1 MKRTS
6 KRQAGES
13 AIDIL
18 EEAVHMLRTTPFVL
32 VPYYIGSLP
41 FILGFLYFWTDMST
55 GANAWQ
61 HCSQAAWGMVL
72 LFIWMKTWQSVY
84 ERRLLAQIRGETP
97 PVWGIHRILR
107 AAGIQTAVQPW
118 SIITLPL
125 AFIIILPFPQTF
137 SFFQNVTLIGSGD
150 EGNLRTV
157 MRDAWHQASLWPKQN
172 VFIIWLASPFV
183 LLVIA
188 IVFFVFLV
196 TTSSLYP
203 GAVLLLLLVIIIVSI
218 PLCPL
223 GMITAL
229 NIGIIVILIPALLK
243 TLFGIDTI
251 FSLSGIYMVNDT
263 FFAIV
268 CSLTYLCLDPLM
280 KASYCLRCFYGE
292 SLHTGEDLKVELRS
306 LVRPGAIA
314 VVVLALVLALGPMN
328 MASAESHTADIIDN
342 DNPISAQQLDA
353 AIERTINHPKYTW
366 RMQRE
371 KPPEDTDGENAVHAF
386 LTPIVN
392 VIKDG
397 WHYVVKGITKAW
409 NFIQDM
415 LSRITPSL
423 PMLKRPGKQWTPWSR
438 ALIIILPVCL
448 LAVLAFFL
456 LWRTW
461 KKRRP
466 RSPEEIDGG
475 NGPILD
481 ITREDVDA
489 TALPEEGWLNL
500 ARELMEQ
507 GDLRLALRAL
517 YLATLAFLAHQE
529 LITIA
534 QYKSD
539 REYEWELRR
548 RSHAQP
554 QLVREFAENRALFER
569 AWYGVHE
576 VTAEIME
583 RFSLNQEQIRTD
595 AQR

>member
-1 MKRTS
+1 VKRTS
-6 KRQAGES
+6 KRQAGKS
-13 AIDIL
+13 AVDIL
-18 EEAVHMLRTTPFVL
+18 EESVHMLRTTPFVL

-97 PVWGIHRILR
+97 PAWGIRRILR
-107 AAGIQTAVQPW
+107 AAGIQTAIQPW

-125 AFIIILPFPQTF
+125 AFIIMLPFPQTF
-137 SFFQNVTLIGSGD
+137 AFFQNVTLIGSGD
-150 EGNLRTV
+150 EGNMRTV
-157 MRDAWHQASLWPKQN
+157 MRHAWQQASLWPLQN
-172 VFIIWLASPFV
+172 TLIIWLLSPFMLIFV
-183 LLVIA
+183 A
-188 IVFFVFLV
+188 IILFVFV
-196 TTSSLYP
+196 SAASSLYP
-203 GAVLLLLLVIIIVSI
+203 EIVLFLLILIILLSI

-229 NIGIIVILIPALLK
+229 NIGIVVILIPALLK
-243 TLFGIDTI
+243 TLFGIETI
-251 FSLSGIYMVNDT
+251 FSLSGRYIVNDT
-263 FFAIV
+263 FFAVV

-280 KASYCLRCFYGE
+280 KASYSLRCFYGE
-292 SLHTGEDLKVELRS
+292 SLHTGEDLKVELHS
-306 LVRPGAIA
+306 LARPGVIA
-314 VVVLALVLALGPMN
+314 AVVLALVLALGPITN
-328 MASAESHTADIIDN
+328 ASAQSHTSSFTDYDS
-342 DNPISAQQLDA
+342 PIAAQKLDA
-353 AIERTINHPKYTW
+353 AIENTITHPKYTW
-366 RMQRE
+366 RMPRE

-386 LTPIVN
+386 LTPIIN
-392 VIKDG
+392 AITDG

-409 NFIQDM
+409 NFIKDM

-423 PMLKRPGKQWTPWSR
+423 PVLKKPDTQWTPWSR
-438 ALIIILPVCL
+438 ALIIMLLACL
-448 LAVLAFFL
+448 LAAVAFF

-466 RSPEEIDGG
+466 RILEETLDSLSPA
-475 NGPILD
+475 LD

-489 TALPEEGWLNL
+489 TALPEEGWLKL
-500 ARELMEQ
+500 ARKLMEQ
-507 GDLRLALRAL
+507 GELRLALRAL
-517 YLATLAFLAHQE
+517 YLATLAFLAQQG

-554 QLVREFAENRALFER
+554 QLVGVFAENRALFER
-569 AWYGVHE
+569 SWYGLHE
-576 VTAEIME
+576 VTAEIIE
-583 RFSLNQEQIRTD
+583 RFSHNQKQIRAD